1 MHLGWHVVRFEQL
14 HQCRLNVLGLG
25 RFHGL
30 AEGPQDPLGVG
41 VADGEFAIGSA
52 GSELVEPVGH
62 RLLAH
67 AAQHGVDEL
76 GRSGA
81 DAVPGEG
88 DCFGNGGVR
97 GYSHR

>member
-1 MHLGWHVVRFEQL
+1 AHPTPPLFPYTTLFRS
-14 HQCRLNVLGLG
+14 RPNVLGLG

-52 GSELVEPVGH
+52 ASELVEPVGH
-62 RLLAH
+62 RLLTH

-81 DAVPGEG
+81 DAVP
-88 DCFGNGGVR
+88 DRKSTRLNS
-97 GYSHR
+97 SHVSIS